1 MTEKELT
8 ESLELFSHKLKN
20 PVHAAVLNLDV
31 LKVKIKKETKNP
43 QTLKHLEIVNREVQR
58 VRELVDN
65 YSAYI
70 KLSDRKKSKTDLR
83 KLLS

>member
-1 MTEKELT
+1 MTEKELA

-31 LKVKIKKETKNP
+31 LKMKIKKETKDP
-43 QTLKHLEIVNREVQR
+43 QTLKHLEIVAREVQR
-58 VRELVDN
+58 VRDLVDK

-70 KLSDRKKSKTDLR
+70 KMSDRKKSKTDLR